1 MELTEPSHQNT
12 GVLRGAAAEWA
23 ALPVAEGL
31 RLLMATRPRIVAVAE
46 RWVAES
52 CRAKGIDPGAPAA
65 GEEWLTGPYPLL
77 RYVDALTRT
86 LTAVRDGRDPLR
98 GVRFSARPG
107 GRTAVHVLPFDRADR
122 LLLHGFRAE
131 VWLAPGMDEA
141 GARAGAGRGVR
152 PEGGGVCVV
161 LGAGNINSIAPLDVL
176 HQLYAAGM
184 VVLLKLNPVNDYLAP
199 LLREVFAPFV
209 ARGFVRITTGGAAAG
224 AALVRDPGVTAVHV
238 TGSAAT
244 HDAIVFGPGPEGAA
258 RRAAGQPV
266 LGKPVTSELGGVGP
280 AVVLPGPWSRADLR
294 YQARHLVA
302 QKLNN
307 NGFNCAAV
315 QVVVV
320 PEHWD
325 ARAEFLGELRSALR
339 TAPAR
344 VAYYPG
350 AGERRA
356 GAVAGRTDVE
366 LLDSAEVPRTLLPD
380 IAPDADDPAFRT
392 EFFAPV
398 LAVTAL
404 PGRTPAEFLDRAV
417 EFCNSALSGTL
428 GANLVAHPRTLRSL
442 GPRFEEAVAR
452 LRYGTVGVN
461 CWTAVGYALPRAV
474 WGAYPG
480 HTPVDVGSGIGT
492 VHNALLLPG
501 AERTVITGPFRPAPR
516 SVLTGQWALSPV
528 PPWFV
533 DNRTS
538 DGTGRRLLAY
548 TARPSG
554 RGLAS
559 VLWSALRG

>member
-1 MELTEPSHQNT
+1 MERTRPSQQDT

-23 ALPVAEGL
+23 ALPVAERL
-31 RLLMATRPRIVAVAE
+31 RLLTAARPRIVAVAD
-46 RWVAES
+46 RWVTWS
-52 CRAKGIDPGAPAA
+52 CRAKGIAPGSPAA
-65 GEEWLTGPYPLL
+65 GEEWLTGPCPLL
-77 RYVDALTRT
+77 RYVDALART

-98 GVRFSARPG
+98 GVRFTARPG
-107 GRTAVHVLPFDRADR
+107 GRTAVRVLPFDGADR
-122 LLLHGFRAE
+122 LLMHGFRAE
-131 VWLAPGMDEA
+131 VWLAPGVDEA
-141 GARAGAGRGVR
+141 RARAGAGHGAR

-176 HQLYAAGM
+176 HQLYAAGT

-224 AALVRDPGVTAVHV
+224 AALVGDPAVTAVHI

-244 HDAIVFGPGPEGAA
+244 HDAVVFGPGPAGAA
-258 RRAAGQPV
+258 RKAAGRP
-266 LGKPVTSELGGVGP
+266 LLDKPVTSELGGVGA
-280 AVVLPGPWSRADLR
+280 AVVLPGPWRRADLR
-294 YQARHLVA
+294 HQARHLAA
-302 QKLNN
+302 QKLSN
-307 NGFNCAAV
+307 NGFNCVAT
-315 QVVVV
+315 QVVVL
-320 PEHWD
+320 PEHWEH
-325 ARAEFLGELRSALR
+325 RAEFLDELRSALR

-344 VAYYPG
+344 AAYYPG
-350 AGERRA
+350 AAERQAR
-356 GAVAGRTDVE
+356 AVAGHADVE

-380 IAPDADDPAFRT
+380 LAPDAGDPAFRT

-417 EFCNSALSGTL
+417 EFCDTALAGTL
-428 GANLVAHPRTLRSL
+428 GVNLVAHPRTLRAL

-480 HTPVDVGSGIGT
+480 HTPTDVGSGIGV

-501 AERTVITGPFRPAPR
+501 AERTLLTGPFRPAPR
-516 SVLTGQWALSPV
+516 SVLSGEWALSPV

-533 DNRTS
+533 HNRTS
-538 DGTGRRLLAY
+538 DETGRLLFAHTASPSTRRL
-548 TARPSG
+548 G
-554 RGLAS
+554 R
-559 VLWSALRG
+559 VLWAALRG